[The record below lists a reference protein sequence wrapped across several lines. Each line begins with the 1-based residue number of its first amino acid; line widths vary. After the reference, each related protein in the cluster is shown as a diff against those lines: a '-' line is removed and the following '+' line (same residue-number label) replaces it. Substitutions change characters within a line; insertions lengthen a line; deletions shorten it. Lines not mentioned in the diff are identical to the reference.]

1 MLLMLRNDSDEQFV
15 TLQGSL
21 RPGVFHT
28 PMLSRS
34 KPLRP
39 SAKET
44 LEEMD
49 NQLSMIRENL
59 KKASDRQKSDADLKR
74 TVRTF
79 QAGDRVFLRVKP
91 KGSSLNLGPCKKLA
105 F

>member
-1 MLLMLRNDSDEQFV
+1 MSPFKALYGKECF
-15 TLQGSL
+15 
-21 RPGVFHT
+21 T
-28 PMLSRS
+28 PLCLADPNLSVPAAR
-34 KPLRP
+34 
-39 SAKET
+39 ET

-59 KKASDRQKSDADLKR
+59 KKASDRQKSYADLKR

-91 KGSSLNLGPCKKLA
+91 KRSSLKLGPCKN
-105 F
+105 